1 MHIKSSSIMFLFP
14 SAPWPLNKRFQVF
27 LVYILLV
34 SSAFLISLL
43 HDLNEILLQGIVE
56 LQPSIFGNS
65 NSFQEL

>member
-1 MHIKSSSIMFLFP
+1 MFLFP
-14 SAPWPLNKRFQVF
+14 SAPWPLNKCFQVF

-34 SSAFLISLL
+34 SSAFLISLP

-56 LQPSIFGNS
+56 LQPSTFGNS